1 METYDRFDEWVTS
14 LVDRGVAHRVLKDIV
29 LDAASPNIAVAA
41 AFLVYAR
48 RHHVHGDVN
57 PRRILE
63 AFSSARKKSLLVNY
77 AFQDPVNS
85 KSKRDNERFLR
96 GGGETHKERGEAV
109 IWSTKKK

>member
-1 METYDRFDEWVTS
+1 METYDRFDKWVAS

-29 LDAASPNIAVAA
+29 LDAASPNMAVAA

-63 AFSSARKKSLLVNY
+63 AFPSAHKKSLLVNY
-77 AFQDPVNS
+77 AFQDPFGS
-85 KSKRDNERFLR
+85 KKDLQ
-96 GGGETHKERGEAV
+96 GGGDGERGTRNRGEAV
-109 IWSTKKK
+109 IWSTPKK

>member
-1 METYDRFDEWVTS
+1 MMETYDRFDEWVTS

-63 AFSSARKKSLLVNY
+63 AFPSAQKKSLLVNY
-77 AFQDPVNS
+77 AFQDPFGS

-96 GGGETHKERGEAV
+96 GGGDTRNRGEAV